1 MYGLTGSKAA
11 LLIAASAL
19 VAPVGVWAG
28 SHAQLSSS
36 QVSSSSS
43 ASSSTYSYGV
53 YVTLNID
60 EGRDLVLRL
69 DLSDTDAVCSPSV
82 PTLYGQSLPSDED
95 GNGSG
100 ELRLKDGSL
109 MLARWSRECVQERKE
124 GATTELAQ
132 RIELTVEGLGGELVP
147 EASFVLILEPTEDSG
162 SQVSYSLHLESEHF
176 SARPRTFAST
186 SAFFSQKADSKH
198 TGDHHGGISAQDE
211 QTVATSLWNCSEF
224 RCVFKDIANRI
235 QKIKDDINEW
245 RRPHGGSNGD
255 SLPSP
260 TTTSTEDGKADDDF
274 HTMEQPSEQQQQ
286 RVKPVKSFGAS
297 KTSPT
302 PSTRSSQTP
311 FAMPSLPPPDK
322 DLVMTLVLAAIAF
335 TVFSLSSICLIRM
348 RYTPDIQRRPRRHHE
363 THEERLARDESRRQA
378 VRGFFRGM
386 FCGLL
391 DLHEK
396 DESPEAATS
405 SSSPQGRDLRA
416 EEDARPETPP
426 TTMEQE
432 LAGFREAAS
441 MVSNLIAA
449 EEGRHSRMM
458 QQRRTQPDDITPRM
472 PPVPPPRPSL
482 VDPAR
487 AMYTGYN
494 NDSSS
499 SLPTYEFANVETS
512 MISDGF
518 RYSPG
523 QFQYAPSSPTETG
536 SQGTSSSDRLGYGN
550 KD

>member
-1 MYGLTGSKAA
+1 
-11 LLIAASAL
+11 
-19 VAPVGVWAG
+19 
-28 SHAQLSSS
+28 
-36 QVSSSSS
+36 
-43 ASSSTYSYGV
+43 
-53 YVTLNID
+53 
-60 EGRDLVLRL
+60 
-69 DLSDTDAVCSPSV
+69 V

-100 ELRLKDGSL
+100 ELKLKDGSP
-109 MLARWSRECVQERKE
+109 MLARWSRECVQERE
-124 GATTELAQ
+124 GDATTELAQ

-211 QTVATSLWNCSEF
+211 QTVTTSLWNCSEF

-274 HTMEQPSEQQQQ
+274 HTMERPSEQQQ

-302 PSTRSSQTP
+302 PSARSSPTP
-311 FAMPSLPPPDK
+311 FAMPSLPPPHK

-348 RYTPDIQRRPRRHHE
+348 RHTPDIQRRPRRHNE

-396 DESPEAATS
+396 DESPEAATL

-458 QQRRTQPDDITPRM
+458 QQRRTQPDDITPHM